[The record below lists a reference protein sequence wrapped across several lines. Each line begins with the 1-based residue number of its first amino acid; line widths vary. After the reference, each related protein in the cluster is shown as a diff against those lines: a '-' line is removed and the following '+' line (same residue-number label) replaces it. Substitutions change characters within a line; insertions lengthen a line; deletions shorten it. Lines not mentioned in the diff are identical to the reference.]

1 MELLDGKTTKILF
14 VRLSPDTE
22 LIEMEIL
29 VRKCLILVML
39 ILVDDLLGSVFQNP
53 NLQRLFFNVIDPL
66 LTNQLCRKYISLND
80 NVFIGDVYS
89 YFLAIFQYVRLEYR
103 TRTLR
108 RIEVVRLPHK
118 HLLRLSSWITL
129 IPAVH
134 KINYVRTN
142 FLIQFLFEK
151 MDKVGK

>member
-39 ILVDDLLGSVFQNP
+39 ILVNDLLGSVFQNP

-66 LTNQLCRKYISLND
+66 LANQLCRKYISLND
-80 NVFIGDVYS
+80 NVLIGDVYS
-89 YFLAIFQYVRLEYR
+89 YFLAIF
-103 TRTLR
+103 
-108 RIEVVRLPHK
+108 
-118 HLLRLSSWITL
+118 
-129 IPAVH
+129 
-134 KINYVRTN
+134 
-142 FLIQFLFEK
+142 
-151 MDKVGK
+151 